1 MLPKQKFEL
10 LSGVE
15 TPKIDPWAAK
25 VALVGLYFS
34 LPRGQGLS
42 GGFAAQ
48 GF

>member
-1 MLPKQKFEL
+1 MEKFEK

-15 TPKIDPWAAK
+15 APKIGPWAAK
-25 VALVGLYFS
+25 VALVGLYLR

-42 GGFAAQ
+42 GGIAAQ